1 MELGLNGKLAVVT
14 GASKGIGLAVTRRFV
29 QEGARVVAGSRTVSA
44 ELAELVDAGAVDAVS
59 VDLAEPDGP
68 VRLIA
73 AAGDRLDILVNNVGF
88 AAPRLEGFLA
98 ISDDMWQRTLNLDF
112 MAGVRAI
119 RAAIPAMLANGGGVI
134 VNVGSI
140 NARLPLPMVADYSAA
155 KAAFNNLAK
164 GLSKEFGPQNIRVNT
179 VDPGPV
185 ATDFWL
191 GNDGVGAKLGGP
203 SGKSAEQVT
212 EEFASGTVT
221 GRFTRPDEVADL
233 VMMLASDRCA
243 NMMGAGVTIDGGM
256 LPTL

>member
-1 MELGLNGKLAVVT
+1 MELGLQGKVAVVT

-29 QEGARVVAGSRTVSA
+29 EEGARVIAGSRTISA
-44 ELAELVDAGAVDAVS
+44 ELAGLVDAGAVDAVT
-59 VDLAEPDGP
+59 VDLAEPGGP
-68 VRLIA
+68 ARLIA

-88 AAPRLEGFLA
+88 AAPRLDGFLA
-98 ISDDMWQRTLNLDF
+98 ITDDMWRQTLELDF

-119 RAAIPAMLANGGGVI
+119 RVAIPVMLSHGGGVI
-134 VNVGSI
+134 VNIGSV
-140 NARLPLPMVADYSAA
+140 NARLPLPMVIDYGAA

-191 GNDGVGAKLGGP
+191 GSDGVAAKLGGAE
-203 SGKSAEQVT
+203 KSPEQVT
-212 EEFASGTVT
+212 AEFASGTAS

-243 NMMGAGVTIDGGM
+243 NMMGSGVTIDGGM
-256 LPTL
+256 VPTL

>member
-1 MELGLNGKLAVVT
+1 MELGLDGKIAVVT

-44 ELAELVDAGAVDAVS
+44 ELAELVDGGAVDAVT
-59 VDLAEPDGP
+59 VDLADARGP
-68 VRLIA
+68 AQLVA

-88 AAPRLEGFLA
+88 AAPRLDGFLA
-98 ISDDMWQRTLNLDF
+98 ITDEMWQQTLDLNF
-112 MAGVRAI
+112 MAAVRAI
-119 RAAIPAMLANGGGVI
+119 RAAIPTMMSHGGGVI
-134 VNVGSI
+134 VNVGSV
-140 NARLPLPMVADYSAA
+140 NARLPLPMVVDYSAA

-164 GLSKEFGPQNIRVNT
+164 GLSKEFGPHNIRVNT

-191 GNDGVGAKLGGP
+191 GRDGVAAKLGGP
-203 SGKSAEQVT
+203 DKSPEQVT
-212 EEFASGTVT
+212 EEFASGTVS

-243 NMMGAGVTIDGGM
+243 NMMGAGVIIDGGM
-256 LPTL
+256 VPTL